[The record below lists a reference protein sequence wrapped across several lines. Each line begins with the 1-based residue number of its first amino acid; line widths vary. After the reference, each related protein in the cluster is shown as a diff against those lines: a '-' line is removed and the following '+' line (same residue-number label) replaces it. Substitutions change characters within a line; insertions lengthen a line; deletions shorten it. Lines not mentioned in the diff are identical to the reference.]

1 MNFAYRC
8 QFALTLPNRA
18 NHLGWLLAMSF
29 KTTNNS
35 QMTDESNLE
44 FLGKIK
50 AEKLTTLAEDSKNE
64 LAEIHADQ
72 AHWAKHG
79 TNRSTRAAKSKS
91 EIMEELSRERFP
103 WEE

>member
-1 MNFAYRC
+1 
-8 QFALTLPNRA
+8 
-18 NHLGWLLAMSF
+18 
-29 KTTNNS
+29 
-35 QMTDESNLE
+35 MTEVSNIE
-44 FLGKIK
+44 FVGKIK

-64 LAEIHADQ
+64 LSEILADQ

-79 TNRSTRAAKSKS
+79 TNRSSKAAKSKR

>member
-1 MNFAYRC
+1 MAD
-8 QFALTLPNRA
+8 
-18 NHLGWLLAMSF
+18 
-29 KTTNNS
+29 K
-35 QMTDESNLE
+35 SNLE
-44 FLGKIK
+44 FMGKLEAK
-50 AEKLTTLAEDSKNE
+50 KLTSLAEDSKNE

-79 TNRSTRAAKSKS
+79 TNRSTKAAKSKR

>member
-1 MNFAYRC
+1 
-8 QFALTLPNRA
+8 
-18 NHLGWLLAMSF
+18 
-29 KTTNNS
+29 
-35 QMTDESNLE
+35 MTDESNVE
-44 FLGKIK
+44 FVGKVK

-64 LAEIHADQ
+64 LAVIHADQ